1 MNDNYLEHY
10 GIPRRSGRYP
20 WGSGSRPFQGDSPAA
35 KSSGKTKTSGKSGK
49 TGLFK
54 KGKTKTE
61 SSEEDLSKISSE
73 ELQKRI
79 SRIQLEEQYRNL
91 TTKPKTI
98 SKGRQV
104 LYDILETSAKK
115 VGTQLVTYAMGSAVN
130 AAFDTVISK
139 EGALPKSEKAR
150 IAREAAEKAAKAA
163 KEAKKDEKKDD
174 K

>member
-54 KGKTKTE
+54 KGKTKTK
-61 SSEEDLSKISSE
+61 SSEEDLSEISSE
-73 ELQKRI
+73 ELQKKI
-79 SRIQLEEQYRNL
+79 NRIQLEKQYRDL
-91 TTKPKTI
+91 TTKPKTV
-98 SKGRQV
+98 SKGRQI
-104 LYDILETSAKK
+104 LDSILESSSKNI
-115 VGTQLVTYAMGSAVN
+115 GTQLATYLMGNMVN
-130 AAFDTVISK
+130 SV
-139 EGALPKSEKAR
+139 
-150 IAREAAEKAAKAA
+150 AKAFGS
-163 KEAKKDEKKDD
+163 EADIVNPKKGQKD